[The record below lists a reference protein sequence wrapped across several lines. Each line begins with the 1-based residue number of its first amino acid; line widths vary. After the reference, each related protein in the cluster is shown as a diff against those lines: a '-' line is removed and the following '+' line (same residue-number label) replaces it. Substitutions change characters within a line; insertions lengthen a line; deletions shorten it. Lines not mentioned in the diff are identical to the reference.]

1 MIDFSNFYQLI
12 AKSPLSHWLETL
24 PAQVAAWQREAL
36 HGKFREWERAV
47 EFLPELTPW
56 RLDLLH
62 SVTAESETPLSE
74 GHQLRVENLLK
85 NLMPWRKGPYSLYGI
100 NIDTEWRSDWK
111 WERVLARFGFPPEN
125 GSPPS
130 RTCPI
135 LPGGL
140 SSTWAAAAAITCGE

>member
-24 PAQVAAWQREAL
+24 PAQVAAWQRDAL

-62 SVTAESETPLSE
+62 SVTEEFTKSFGAKDLLVCLGAHNRCHLQMMSGYPGSRWASRGFWNAAFYPL
-74 GHQLRVENLLK
+74 
-85 NLMPWRKGPYSLYGI
+85 
-100 NIDTEWRSDWK
+100 
-111 WERVLARFGFPPEN
+111 PPGRGME
-125 GSPPS
+125 
-130 RTCPI
+130 
-135 LPGGL
+135 
-140 SSTWAAAAAITCGE
+140 

>member
-24 PAQVAAWQREAL
+24 PAQVAAWQRDAL

-74 GHQLRVENLLK
+74 GHQRRIENLLK

-111 WERVLARFGFPPEN
+111 WERVLPHLSDLTG
-125 GSPPS
+125 
-130 RTCPI
+130 RTI
-135 LPGGL
+135 LDVGC
-140 SSTWAAAAAITCGE
+140 TCGG

>member
-24 PAQVAAWQREAL
+24 PAQVAAWQRDAL

-56 RLDLLH
+56 RC
-62 SVTAESETPLSE
+62 TASISIPNGDPT
-74 GHQLRVENLLK
+74 G
-85 NLMPWRKGPYSLYGI
+85 
-100 NIDTEWRSDWK
+100 
-111 WERVLARFGFPPEN
+111 N
-125 GSPPS
+125 GSAFC

-135 LPGGL
+135 SLAGL
-140 SSTWAAAAAITCGE
+140 SSTWAAAAAITCGG

>member
-24 PAQVAAWQREAL
+24 PAQVAAWQRDAL

-74 GHQLRVENLLK
+74 GHQRRIENLLK
-85 NLMPWRKGPYSLYGI
+85 NLMPWRKEALFAVRHQYRYRMAIRLEMG
-100 NIDTEWRSDWK
+100 
-111 WERVLARFGFPPEN
+111 RVLPHL
-125 GSPPS
+125 SDL
-130 RTCPI
+130 T
-135 LPGGL
+135 GGL
-140 SSTWAAAAAITCGE
+140 SSTWAAAALSHM

>member
-24 PAQVAAWQREAL
+24 PAQVAAWQRDAL

-74 GHQLRVENLLK
+74 GHQRRIENLLK
-85 NLMPWRKGPYSLYGI
+85 NLMPWRQGP
-100 NIDTEWRSDWK
+100 
-111 WERVLARFGFPPEN
+111 
-125 GSPPS
+125 
-130 RTCPI
+130 
-135 LPGGL
+135 
-140 SSTWAAAAAITCGE
+140 

>member
-24 PAQVAAWQREAL
+24 PAQVAAWQRDAL

-62 SVTAESETPLSE
+62 SVTRRERNAAQRRPSAAD
-74 GHQLRVENLLK
+74 
-85 NLMPWRKGPYSLYGI
+85 RKS
-100 NIDTEWRSDWK
+100 
-111 WERVLARFGFPPEN
+111 A
-125 GSPPS
+125 
-130 RTCPI
+130 
-135 LPGGL
+135 
-140 SSTWAAAAAITCGE
+140 